1 MDDGCWLH
9 LAGYKMAR
17 VLCISS
23 QTVFGPV
30 GNSAAAP
37 ALQASG
43 HEVMQIPTVLL
54 SNHPGLGKPA
64 GQATS
69 VEVMQAM
76 FLALQNIRAFDD
88 LAAVMTGY
96 FSSAAQVIAAAKQIA
111 ALKASDEKLH
121 VLVDPVMGDHG
132 KLYVGEDVAEA
143 IRDQLLPL
151 ATITT
156 PNLFE
161 LGWLTGESDIP
172 TAVSRLNISEV
183 IVTSIPVAER
193 LETQLH
199 VKGCVF
205 GRSIARR
212 DKVPNGT
219 GDFLAGCYLAERLT
233 CDHEAAFEHAM
244 TRLDASILRSAG
256 RRILDVSPS

>member
-9 LAGYKMAR
+9 LASIKMAR

-30 GNSAAAP
+30 GNSAAVP

-69 VEVMQAM
+69 VDVMQAM
-76 FLALQNIRAFDD
+76 FAALQNIMAFDD

-96 FSSAAQVIAAAKQIA
+96 FSNPAQVIAVAKQIS
-111 ALKASDEKLH
+111 ALKAQHEKLH

-132 KLYVGEDVAEA
+132 KLYVSEDVAAA
-143 IRDQLLPL
+143 IRDLLLPL
-151 ATITT
+151 ATMTT

-161 LGWLTGESDIP
+161 LGWLTGENDILK
-172 TAVSRLNISEV
+172 AVSKLNIEEV
-183 IVTSIPVAER
+183 IVTSIPAVYR

-199 VKGCVF
+199 FKGRIF
-205 GRSIARR
+205 GRSTARQ

-233 CDHEAAFEHAM
+233 LDHEAAFERAM

-256 RRILDVSPS
+256 TRTLRLS